1 MALSRLYQ
9 RPVSLGCTPASPEP
23 LFSLRLQP
31 GRRSPAWG
39 PPRPRRLHLSP
50 REDVKS
56 LVSSFVAKTKV
67 MNEKYNRFLERRFPR
82 FYVMYSVFVKG
93 FQMLLADAKKAR
105 RIKTFMSQKK
115 VMFHQLSY
123 RDMEHLRQFRQDMV
137 KCLFLGII
145 SIPPFANYLVFLL
158 MYFYPRQLLI
168 HHFWT
173 SKQQQEFLDIYHAR
187 RKQSHPKILSCLE
200 KAIPLI
206 PNPVHQWHFT
216 QLYIKVQN
224 GDPPCINDLLPLRT
238 CFSVY
243 PLAVSHLSTA
253 HLKALSRAMLL
264 TPHLPSVL
272 LRYRLNKH
280 STVLH
285 QLDKALKRLGIGQL
299 TAQEVKSACYL
310 RGLDSTHLAEDWC
323 RFWLAQ
329 WLYFSCSLKNTE
341 MSLLLHAVV
350 LFSTNYP
357 GTRHLGSC

>member
-1 MALSRLYQ
+1 MALSRLYK
-9 RPVSLGCTPASPEP
+9 RPVSLGCAPAPPEP
-23 LFSLRLQP
+23 FFSLRLQP

-39 PPRPRRLHLSP
+39 PPRPLRLHLSP

-105 RIKTFMSQKK
+105 RIKTFMRQKK

-123 RDMEHLRQFRQDMV
+123 RDMEHLRQFRQDIV

-158 MYFYPRQLLI
+158 MYLYPRQLLI

-173 SKQQQEFLDIYHAR
+173 SKQQLEFLDIYHAR

-200 KAIPLI
+200 KATLLI

-216 QLYIKVQN
+216 QLYVKVQK
-224 GDPPCINDLLPLRT
+224 GDPPVVNDLLPLRT

-243 PLAVSHLSTA
+243 PLAMSHLSTA
-253 HLKALSRAMLL
+253 HL
-264 TPHLPSVL
+264 
-272 LRYRLNKH
+272 
-280 STVLH
+280 
-285 QLDKALKRLGIGQL
+285 
-299 TAQEVKSACYL
+299 ACYL

>member
-93 FQMLLADAKKAR
+93 
-105 RIKTFMSQKK
+105 KT
-115 VMFHQLSY
+115 
-123 RDMEHLRQFRQDMV
+123 QFRQDMV